1 MAKENDIVLIY
12 MEDRPL
18 FFARIEDISPD
29 IKKNWYH
36 VKLLIL
42 TVPLQVI
49 TWILR
54 DSYIDGAEYTMR
66 GKKMR
71 IEKIVCPEISEEAE
85 KTEKTGEKNL
95 KPGNAENAKVISL
108 ADLKNK

>member
-1 MAKENDIVLIY
+1 MAKENDIVLIH

-29 IKKNWYH
+29 IKTNWYH

-42 TVPLQVI
+42 TVPLQVV

-54 DSYIDGAEYTMR
+54 DSYIDGAEYTMG

-71 IEKIVCPEISEEAE
+71 IEKIVCPGIPE
-85 KTEKTGEKNL
+85 KADETEKTRGKSL
-95 KPGNAENAKVISL
+95 KPGNAKNAKVISL
-108 ADLKNK
+108 TDLKNK